1 LFPVSC
7 TISTTCLHEQT
18 RRMMH
23 NKCFLCLSFSR
34 EYHENGSKALTF
46 PSQLAWAPFVQRQ
59 ALYPSSAMPQKMII
73 HTLPLSLSCFILC
86 TSSSVLPLPH
96 VHPPHTQVHCNVW
109 SYMAFGTAYASWL
122 TLIHRYASSTSSCRP
137 HTVVVWGHIH

>member
-7 TISTTCLHEQT
+7 TNSTTCLHEQT

-59 ALYPSSAMPQKMII
+59 ALYPSSAMPQKMSTYRASFSVMLHSLHLVIRFTFATRAPPT
-73 HTLPLSLSCFILC
+73 HTGALQCVVIYRVRYSIRQLANVD
-86 TSSSVLPLPH
+86 TQVLP
-96 VHPPHTQVHCNVW
+96 HPPV
-109 SYMAFGTAYASWL
+109 A
-122 TLIHRYASSTSSCRP
+122 
-137 HTVVVWGHIH
+137 